1 MARLGQPARVALIGL
16 AALILV
22 AGALELTR
30 TGYSVDE
37 EFTVFAVRGIQAEG
51 LPLLPSRLLY
61 DRGLAYS
68 YASWMAGALS
78 RTELPAFRTLSL
90 LTALASA
97 LIVFAIVRRLATE
110 RAALLAA
117 LLVVASLP
125 FWTTATSGR
134 FYAPFLAVY
143 LIGLYLMSLI
153 HAGALTRRIVVALVL
168 TAAIGRWLHELEFT
182 AAGIPMLCAVFGP
195 RLDRRK
201 WLVATTAVLV
211 GLAAAQATLLVLH
224 ALAPGNG
231 ETMVRRFFL
240 WQVLNL
246 FEVPADRQYG
256 VVLAAMVLSWLIVP
270 RRAALATVL
279 AFCGAA
285 MVIAFSL
292 ARATNVGPIN
302 LALVAAVL
310 SEGARYP
317 LDMFRHIAAVNP
329 VAMAA
334 VLAGLV
340 ARLAGVGG
348 EWKPHER
355 TAHWLWMF
363 WVLWFGAIDSGI
375 TSNYLLLPV
384 AFMMIAIAIDVD
396 AIVGHYLPPVSA
408 TSRRFGIAVI
418 SLVAIAVAVDQWR
431 GTGSPAARLEVAR
444 PTIAVT
450 GIDEVRADLQ
460 PSDRI
465 ACTDELACLLLVG
478 RIDRWLALDDF
489 VRERF
494 LVTLRNGTAAGV
506 YTGAP
511 AVFRP
516 GDLFSP
522 NADGTLPDRVFV
534 VDVFKDYPIGSSRS
548 WLPRAI
554 ELDGLQVTPL
564 LETPQ
569 ARVLQISPAEG
580 NAVRQPWSTPL
591 QPTKRGVIMVAPRLN
606 HSLVSSVDQ
615 NGRYCCE

>member
-1 MARLGQPARVALIGL
+1 M
-16 AALILV
+16 ILL
-22 AGALELTR
+22 AGAFELTR
-30 TGYSVDE
+30 AGYSVDE

-51 LPLLPSRLLY
+51 LPLLPSGLLY
-61 DRGLAYS
+61 DRGLVYS
-68 YASWMAGALS
+68 FASWGAGVVS
-78 RTELPAFRTLSL
+78 STELPAYRALSL
-90 LTALASA
+90 LCALAS
-97 LIVFAIVRRLATE
+97 IVLTFAIVRRLSTD

-117 LLVVASLP
+117 MLVSASLP

-153 HAGALTRRIVVALVL
+153 HVGGLTRRIVVSLVI

-182 AAGIPMLCAVFGP
+182 VAGIPMLCAVFGP
-195 RLDRRK
+195 RIDRRR
-201 WLVATTAVLV
+201 WLLTTAAVVV
-211 GLAAAQATLLVLH
+211 GLGAAQATLFVLH
-224 ALAPGNG
+224 ALEPGNG

-246 FEVPADRQYG
+246 FEVPATRQYG
-256 VVLAAMVLSWLIVP
+256 IVLAVMVLSWLVVP
-270 RRAALATVL
+270 RRAALAIVL
-279 AFCGAA
+279 ALCGTV

-292 ARATNVGPIN
+292 ARATNAGPLN
-302 LALVAAVL
+302 AALMASVL
-310 SEGARYP
+310 SDGARYP
-317 LDMFRHIAAVNP
+317 LDMFRHITSVNP
-329 VAMAA
+329 VATVV

-340 ARLAGVGG
+340 ARLAGAGG
-348 EWKPHER
+348 DWRPHER
-355 TAHWLWMF
+355 AAHLLWLF

-396 AIVGHYLPPVSA
+396 AIVSHYLPPVSSA
-408 TSRRFGIAVI
+408 SRRFGVAVM
-418 SLVAIAVAVDQWR
+418 SLVAIAVGVDQWR
-431 GTGSPAARLEVAR
+431 GTGLLAARLEAAR
-444 PTIAVT
+444 PTINVA
-450 GIDEVRADLQ
+450 GIDAVRADIQ
-460 PSDRI
+460 PTDRI

-494 LVTLRNGTAAGV
+494 LVTLRDGTAAGI

-522 NADGTLPDRVFV
+522 NPDGTLPDRVLV
-534 VDVFKDYPIGSSRS
+534 VDVFKEYPIGSSRS

-569 ARVLQISPAEG
+569 ARVLQISPPER
-580 NAVRQPWSTPL
+580 NTLRQP
-591 QPTKRGVIMVAPRLN
+591 
-606 HSLVSSVDQ
+606 
-615 NGRYCCE
+615 